1 VYFLNREKGGGV
13 FLKLSHCTSWPYLAI
28 MFQQLSK
35 EMLYFVRAFHFFSP
49 REAQQCR
56 SKHTRSFKANL
67 ECHRNE
73 ENLWNIRLLSNTYG
87 KFCCLHFE
95 GEKPDQRIRQKVWSS
110 RNKDWAKT
118 TIKHDEVQVAV
129 LFMILILSW
138 NNPIT
143 TLTQGKFLGHLRFIF
158 AHTIPN
164 LTPASKQFVISH
176 HSPMITLQ
184 THFANLN

>member
-1 VYFLNREKGGGV
+1 MSQKWRKPMKYQTIEQHVWKILLPAFWKG
-13 FLKLSHCTSWPYLAI
+13 
-28 MFQQLSK
+28 
-35 EMLYFVRAFHFFSP
+35 
-49 REAQQCR
+49 
-56 SKHTRSFKANL
+56 
-67 ECHRNE
+67 
-73 ENLWNIRLLSNTYG
+73 
-87 KFCCLHFE
+87 
-95 GEKPDQRIRQKVWSS
+95 KPDQRIRQKVWSS

-129 LFMILILSW
+129 LFIILILSW

-143 TLTQGKFLGHLRFIF
+143 TLTQGKFLGHLGFIF

-184 THFANLN
+184 THLPIWINQDQNTLHKYLTSVISISYIW